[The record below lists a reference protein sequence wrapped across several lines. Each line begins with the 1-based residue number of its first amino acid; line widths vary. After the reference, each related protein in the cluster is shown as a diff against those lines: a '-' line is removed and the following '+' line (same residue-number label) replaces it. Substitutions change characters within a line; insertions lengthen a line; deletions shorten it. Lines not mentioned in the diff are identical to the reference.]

1 MRCHKLLTLLI
12 LSVNAFFT
20 VAAFGAAEP
29 DSAAKAE
36 MMRKAMEA
44 IQPGPQ
50 HRMLER
56 LSGSWK
62 IQIKTWPAP
71 NRQPVISEAT
81 ALNTAVLGGRFLQ
94 STWKGK
100 MMGMPTENLTMLGFD
115 RRTGKYTAVVFDTFG
130 TYYVTAAGEFSA
142 ADSTITFRGH
152 EEESSLGH
160 EHDFEFTLEFAGPD
174 SYIWSVIFKDP
185 VTSSGT
191 GNFKMMEL
199 TFTKTDSPN

>member
-1 MRCHKLLTLLI
+1 MRFYKLLILLI
-12 LSVNAFFT
+12 LSISAFPKA
-20 VAAFGAAEP
+20 AAFGAAEP
-29 DSAAKAE
+29 DSATKAE

-44 IQPGPQ
+44 ILPGPQ

-71 NRQPVISEAT
+71 NKQPVVSEAT
-81 ALNTAVLGGRFLQ
+81 ATNILVLGGRFLQ
-94 STWKGK
+94 STWSGK
-100 MMGMPTENLTMLGFD
+100 LMGMPAENLTVLGFD
-115 RRTGKYTAVVFDTFG
+115 RRTGQYTAVVFDTFG
-130 TYYVTAAGEFSA
+130 TYYVTAAGDFNS

-152 EEESSLGH
+152 EDQSSLGH
-160 EHDFEFTLEFAGPD
+160 EHDFEFTLTFAGPD
-174 SYIWSVIFKDP
+174 RYIWSVIFKDP

-199 TFTKTDSPN
+199 TFARTDSPN